1 MQFIF
6 RNIIIYCALFFFS
19 QNVFSQCT
27 VLVDTANVK
36 HINCPNGDATG
47 NASLT
52 QGTYTNYSCT
62 NISNGQI
69 YGNGPFITSVSNL
82 DAGTYVVMGS
92 SPYGG
97 CNTPTMTDTF

>member
-36 HINCPNGDATG
+36 HINCPNGGATG

-52 QGTYTNYSCT
+52 QGTYTNYSY
-62 NISNGQI
+62 QHLQR
-69 YGNGPFITSVSNL
+69 SNL
-82 DAGTYVVMGS
+82 RKW
-92 SPYGG
+92 
-97 CNTPTMTDTF
+97 TFYYFSF